1 MEKSATVIQMIKD
14 LTGKK
19 FTGFIKIN
27 FTRAGEGTIDT
38 PYLGTYSNGLA
49 YLISR
54 FINEEFFCY
63 LNLKRSARSA
73 LAERSEELL

>member
-1 MEKSATVIQMIKD
+1 MRV
-14 LTGKK
+14 
-19 FTGFIKIN
+19 
-27 FTRAGEGTIDT
+27 TRAGEGTKVVLTGDLRQIDT
-38 PYLGTYSNGLA
+38 PYLDTYSNGLA

-73 LAERSEELL
+73 LAERSAELL